1 MFAVWVAVGDQLTGA
16 SGPFD
21 GFNDRVRDLNGSLGA
36 ASAGAVLAFVGYLVG
51 AVTTR
56 TSPPRRLEQ
65 AIHVAGRSSSRELMA
80 DHGEQLPWLQRQPSW
95 SKFARW
101 LRADHGRSASA
112 SLLDES
118 ILEKIRRAEYADIDI
133 ESLTNLPGLEQYTMS
148 LAHEFALEPG
158 SERNGYSEYNIGLIV
173 ETIADGV
180 IGELPAMENEL
191 LIEKEPLFD
200 RYDRIRSEAEFRIAM
215 TLPVA
220 AVGVA
225 MGFRVA
231 WWCAG
236 LLLVSMILFVQ
247 GLRRFY
253 AGRAIIWQ
261 ALSQKLVTSDV
272 LERFD
277 EAVDLQ
283 EAQQRPGGGD
293 E

>member
-1 MFAVWVAVGDQLTGA
+1 MFAIWVAVGDQLAGA
-16 SGPFD
+16 NEPFD
-21 GFNDRVRDLNGSLGA
+21 DFSDRLRDLNGFLGA
-36 ASAGAVLAFVGYLVG
+36 ASVGAVLAFVGYLVG

-65 AIHVAGRSSSRELMA
+65 AIHAAGRSSSRELMA
-80 DHGEQLPWLQRQPSW
+80 NHGEQLPWLQRRPSW
-95 SKFARW
+95 PKFARW
-101 LRADHGRSASA
+101 LRADPGRSEGA
-112 SLLDES
+112 SLLDEF
-118 ILEKIRRAEYADIDI
+118 IMEKIQRAEYANIDID
-133 ESLTNLPGLEQYTMS
+133 SLTTLPGLEQYTMG

-158 SERNGYSEYNIGLIV
+158 AKRNSYSEFNVGLVV

-180 IGELPAMENEL
+180 IRELPAMENEL

-200 RYDRIRSEAEFRIAM
+200 RYDRIRSEAEFRIGM

-236 LLLVSMILFVQ
+236 LLLVSVVLFVQ

-261 ALSQKLVTSDV
+261 ALSQKLVMSEV
-272 LERFD
+272 FQAFD
-277 EAVDLQ
+277 AALNRNETR
-283 EAQQRPGGGD
+283 RPDGGD